1 MLQLTVRTIND
12 QGTVKFLTNLFSLFT
27 YFSIPDKFEP
37 KVQLTGKVS
46 GTDYHLLFFSGPEN
60 LVSGST

>member
-12 QGTVKFLTNLFSLFT
+12 QGTVKFLPNSFSLFT
-27 YFSIPDKFEP
+27 YFSIPDKSEP
-37 KVQLTGKVS
+37 KVQLIGKVLR
-46 GTDYHLLFFSGPEN
+46 TDYHLLFFSGPEN

>member
-1 MLQLTVRTIND
+1 MLQFTVRTIND
-12 QGTVKFLTNLFSLFT
+12 QGTVKFLTTSFSLFT
-27 YFSIPDKFEP
+27 YFSIPDKCEP

-46 GTDYHLLFFSGPEN
+46 RTDYHLLFFSGPEN